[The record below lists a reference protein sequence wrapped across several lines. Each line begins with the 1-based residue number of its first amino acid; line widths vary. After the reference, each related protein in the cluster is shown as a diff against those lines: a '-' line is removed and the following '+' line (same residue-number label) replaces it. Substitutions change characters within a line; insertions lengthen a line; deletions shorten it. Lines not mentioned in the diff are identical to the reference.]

1 MKSLRNARLDEMENM
16 VLNKG
21 TVSLKELSQAFQI
34 SINTVRNDVENLLQ
48 RGRLR
53 KVYGGVASLAT
64 DQTLV
69 EYVIREDKSTGLKR
83 ELCKKAASLVDDGDS
98 IYLDSGTTTIHM
110 VEYLKH
116 KKNLKVVTNN
126 IVVIS
131 MLLSCDDIQV
141 LGIGGKVNN
150 KTKSFASPES
160 LAMLEYYNIQK
171 AFMAATAVNIRNG
184 AMNSAFDERSI
195 KQKIVEKA
203 EQVYLLADSTKFG
216 KNALL
221 TYCTLEELDAI
232 VTDSA
237 PGEYKALFE
246 EKGIRLI

>member
-16 VLNKG
+16 ILNRG
-21 TVSLKELSQAFQI
+21 TVSLKELGEAFQI
-34 SINTVRNDVENLLQ
+34 SINTVRNDVDNLLQ

-53 KVYGGVASLAT
+53 KVYGGVASLA
-64 DQTLV
+64 DDNTLV
-69 EYVIREDKSTGLKR
+69 EYVLREDKSTALKR
-83 ELCKKAASLVDDGDS
+83 ELCKKAAELVDEGDC
-98 IYLDSGTTTIHM
+98 IFIDSGTTTIHM
-110 VEYLKH
+110 VKYLKH

-131 MLLSCDDIQV
+131 MLLSYDDIQV
-141 LGIGGKVNN
+141 LGIGGRVNN

-160 LAMLEYYNIQK
+160 LAVLECYNIQK
-171 AFMAATAVNIRNG
+171 AFMAATAVNIKNG

-195 KQKIVEKA
+195 KQKIVKNA

-221 TYCTLEELDAI
+221 TYCSLEDIDAI
-232 VTDSA
+232 VTDSM
-237 PGEYKALFE
+237 ESDYKKLFK
-246 EKGIRLI
+246 EKGIKLI